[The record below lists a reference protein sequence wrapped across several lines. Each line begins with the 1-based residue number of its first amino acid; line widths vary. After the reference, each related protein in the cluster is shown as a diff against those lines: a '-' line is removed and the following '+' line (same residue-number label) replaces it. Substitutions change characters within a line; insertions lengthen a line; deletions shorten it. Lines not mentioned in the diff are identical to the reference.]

1 MKTWIKR
8 TLIGLLGAGAI
19 FGGLAAWAHS
29 HHGFG
34 WRAMSEQ
41 DASEMKARLVDRV
54 GSKLDLDTAQK
65 AKLGVLA
72 DKLREQRNALV
83 GSAADP
89 RAELQGL
96 IAGNTFDR
104 ARAGALVQDK
114 LGAIQTK
121 SPEVVAAM
129 ADFFDSLKPEQ
140 QAKVRDFMAR
150 RGHGHGHGH
159 ERG

>member
-19 FGGLAAWAHS
+19 FGGLAAWAHN
-29 HHGFG
+29 HHGYG

-54 GSKLDLDTAQK
+54 GSQLDLDAAQK

-83 GSAADP
+83 GAAADP

-104 ARAGALVQDK
+104 ARASTLIQEK
-114 LGAIQTK
+114 LAAVNTK
-121 SPEVVAAM
+121 SPEVVTAM
-129 ADFFDSLKPEQ
+129 ADFYDSLKPEQ
-140 QAKVRDFMAR
+140 QAKLREFMAR
-150 RGHGHGHGH
+150 RGHGHGGD
-159 ERG
+159 RG